1 MSYKKILIPVDF
13 SDCAK
18 NALKYAIQFAKATES
33 KLVLLHAYHIPI
45 PAAEA
50 GITIDANM
58 ADDYVNEGQEQMEKL
73 YSEFPDLS
81 ELALPHEIKMSFAS
95 DAIVNTARELEVDL
109 IIMGTHGA
117 SNAIDEM
124 VGSNTL
130 HVVKKCEIPVLAV
143 PINYEGTLV
152 NDILFSYDYQSISS
166 KEVIQPLIDF
176 ALAFGAKLHI
186 MHITDKLDK
195 LHQGA
200 IGEARLLEQ
209 YLKGITHTY
218 HMSEGEHI
226 ETGILEYI
234 DSHDIDILA
243 VMPRKHNM
251 FERLFQ
257 SSVTKQLIHHS
268 NVPLFAFPEGK
279 Q

>member
-1 MSYKKILIPVDF
+1 MSYKKVLIPVDF

-58 ADDYVNEGQEQMEKL
+58 ADDYIDESKEQMEKL
-73 YSEFPDLS
+73 YQEFPELTD
-81 ELALPHEIKMSFAS
+81 LALPFEITMSFAS
-95 DAIVNTARELEVDL
+95 DAIVNTANNLEVDL

-117 SNAIDEM
+117 NNAIDEM

-130 HVVKKCEIPVLAV
+130 HVVKKCEIPVLAI
-143 PINYEGTLV
+143 PGNYSHTQV
-152 NDILFSYDYQSISS
+152 KDILFSYDYQSISS

-176 ALAFGAKLHI
+176 ALSFGAKIHI

-195 LHQGA
+195 LHEGA

-234 DSHDIDILA
+234 DTHDIDILA

-279 Q
+279 

>member
-1 MSYKKILIPVDF
+1 MTYKKILIPIDF
-13 SDCAK
+13 SECAI
-18 NALKYAIQFAKATES
+18 NALQYGIHFAQSTEA
-33 KLVLLHAYHIPI
+33 KLVLLHAYHVPM

-50 GITIDANM
+50 GLTIDTTIS
-58 ADDYVNEGQEQMEKL
+58 DDFIEEGKEQMEKL
-73 YSEFPDLS
+73 YKQFPELSQLS
-81 ELALPHEIKMSFAS
+81 EPYEIKMSFAA
-95 DAIVNTARELEVDL
+95 DAIVDTAREVHADL

-117 SNAIDEM
+117 NNAVDEL

-130 HVVKKCEIPVLAV
+130 HVVKKCEIPVLAIPANYTGV
-143 PINYEGTLV
+143 KINDL
-152 NDILFSYDYQSISS
+152 LFSYDYLSISN
-166 KEVIQPLIDF
+166 KAVIQPLIDF
-176 ALAFGAKLHI
+176 TLAFGAKLHV

-209 YLKGITHTY
+209 YLKGIPHTY
-218 HMSEGEHI
+218 KMAEGEHV

-234 DSHDIDILA
+234 DSHEIDVLA
-243 VMPRKHNM
+243 VMPRKHNL

-268 NVPLFAFPEGK
+268 NIPLFAFPEGA
-279 Q
+279 